1 MYIYQYS
8 QWPQFRWDAHTVIPL
23 LASVRH
29 KQGKL
34 IGRMM
39 SLGFALQ
46 EEAELKTLTQDAL
59 KTTEIEG
66 EFLDPDQVRS
76 SIARKLGLDIGTSI
90 P

>member
-1 MYIYQYS
+1 
-8 QWPQFRWDAHTVIPL
+8 
-23 LASVRH
+23 
-29 KQGKL
+29 
-34 IGRMM
+34 MM